1 MELLTAEEQ
10 IVAPALGL
18 IRSLL
23 GLGLASRGDR
33 EHTNIEAAVDVC
45 SEDELDRSGRLVI
58 RLSDPP
64 IDVLVI
70 RTRRRVF
77 AVENRCPHLGVS
89 LEGGN
94 VRGRTITC
102 TTHGRRFDLASGR
115 CATSPGRPGRIGPA
129 CPTFEPT
136 WRVASRMSSGS
147 IPSAASGYFGCLIR

>member
-1 MELLTAEEQ
+1 LTTEEQ
-10 IVAPALGL
+10 IVTPAFGL

-23 GLGLASRGDR
+23 SRGPASGDDR
-33 EHTNIEAAVDVC
+33 EHTDIEAAVDVC
-45 SEDELDRSGRLVI
+45 SADELDRSGRLVV

-115 CATSPGRPGRIGPA
+115 CATGPGRPSRPLVTLRTWLDDGRVWLAAPGNG
-129 CPTFEPT
+129 
-136 WRVASRMSSGS
+136 ASCG
-147 IPSAASGYFGCLIR
+147 IAPDGH